1 MISLQFPDEGGRG
14 EGGSDDGTGDGGD
27 GGGGERDRTPAQEAE
42 KRGQEMAEKVL
53 SKAAYKLRAA
63 HDVRDRYPAHA
74 YRLAV
79 AARHEARQLEANPV
93 VSDAGTRHRAR
104 AFTRGATVLID
115 RLGARLFNT
124 CLDQCLPRV
133 VDMERG
139 YPGHA
144 EWVGAI
150 YEGMPREMAGG
161 ARKRRRVTKRLGAGK
176 SRRRPRVQR
185 TTRRRAPRRRRR
197 S

>member
-1 MISLQFPDEGGRG
+1 MSVLSTTMISLQFLDDG
-14 EGGSDDGTGDGGD
+14 EGGGSDGD
-27 GGGGERDRTPAQEAE
+27 GGGDKSRNPAQEAE
-42 KRGQEMAEKVL
+42 ERGQAIAEKVL
-53 SKAAYKLRAA
+53 SRAAYKLRAA

-93 VSDAGTRHRAR
+93 VSKAGTRHKAR

-124 CLDQCLPRV
+124 CLDQCMPRV

-144 EWVGAI
+144 EWVVAM
-150 YEGMPREMAGG
+150 YEGMPRDMAGG
-161 ARKRRRVTKRLGAGK
+161 ARKHRRVTKRLGAGK
-176 SRRRPRVQR
+176 SRRGPRVRR
-185 TTRRRAPRRRRR
+185 TTRRRAPRRR
-197 S
+197 STA